1 MAGFGSGQVMQYVTT
16 RVKAAAD
23 TVSAGAQGL
32 QSEGIVGDA
41 VQILTSGFGLLPI
54 NEFGKAA
61 QKRREAARA
70 HLSSVG
76 WCGGRRCW
84 IRSSWAV
91 GS

>member
-70 HLSSVG
+70 HLSSL
-76 WCGGRRCW
+76 GR
-84 IRSSWAV
+84 
-91 GS
+91 